1 MQLNIV
7 VLASRRRFT
16 HAFKIFLPINS
27 VYIRKFDVLQE
38 IINSN
43 KNSQKLSFS
52 NQGQDARCQMP
63 PVFEVNAF
71 KLILKYVF
79 AHNFPGDY
87 CRIPEL
93 YFWYIN
99 YVYGRICNKKN
110 ITILYHMLA
119 LFSCKNNSEMIKSV
133 KNELP

>member
-71 KLILKYVF
+71 KLILKCVF
-79 AHNFPGDY
+79 AHNFPGDLQNTRVLLLIHKL
-87 CRIPEL
+87 C
-93 YFWYIN
+93 
-99 YVYGRICNKKN
+99 YGRICNKKN

>member
-27 VYIRKFDVLQE
+27 VYIRKFDVLKE

-71 KLILKYVF
+71 KLILKCVF

-87 CRIPEL
+87 CR
-93 YFWYIN
+93 N
-99 YVYGRICNKKN
+99 YVYGRICNRKN